1 MKKQI
6 YLLSLLLVCFFFTN
20 LNASSVSLADR
31 SAPSPEAMA
40 AGEQLAASAQAWESF
55 KANKDNMS
63 RQERRVTRRT
73 LKKELRDSVRDFRK
87 AGSDDLLLLVLI
99 TILIPP
105 LGMFLYE
112 GEINN
117 RFWIS
122 LLLTLLFYLPG
133 LIYTLVVILGD
144 N

>member
-1 MKKQI
+1 MKRFFF
-6 YLLSLLLVCFFFTN
+6 LLLAGF
-20 LNASSVSLADR
+20 LALQLQASNIPLAER
-31 SAPSPEAMA
+31 KAPSEAA
-40 AGEQLAASAQAWESF
+40 IQAGENLAASVQAWEEF
-55 KANKDNMS
+55 KVNKDQLS
-63 RQERRVTRRT
+63 RKERRQTRRA
-73 LKKELRDSVRDFRK
+73 LKKDLRKSARDFRD
-87 AGSDDLLLLVLI
+87 AGDDDLLLLVII

-112 GEINN
+112 GDITN

-133 LIYTLVVILGD
+133 LIYTLIVILGD